1 MFSIL
6 AAALLTQQV
15 LTQTPCYAA
24 LLGLC
29 SEPPKHSKAVIP
41 APMVDGWMPIQSR
54 SPPMLPTLAFVLI
67 TGFTAN
73 NGAMATIVV
82 PGLADENACH
92 ALALKIGAAK
102 HGCFEY
108 KMATSHADVADAVQD
123 ELQDSGIIR

>member
-41 APMVDGWMPIQSR
+41 APMVDGWMPIQSQE
-54 SPPMLPTLAFVLI
+54 STNV
-67 TGFTAN
+67 
-73 NGAMATIVV
+73 
-82 PGLADENACH
+82 
-92 ALALKIGAAK
+92 
-102 HGCFEY
+102 
-108 KMATSHADVADAVQD
+108 ADVSFRLNNRLHR
-123 ELQDSGIIR
+123 E